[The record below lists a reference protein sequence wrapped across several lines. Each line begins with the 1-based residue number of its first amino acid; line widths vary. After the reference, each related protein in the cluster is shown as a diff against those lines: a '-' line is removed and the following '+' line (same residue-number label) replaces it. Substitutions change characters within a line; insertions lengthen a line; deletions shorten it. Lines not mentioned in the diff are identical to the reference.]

1 MCMSETSNRHG
12 TSTRRVAVLAT
23 ALLIAAGGAFAQA
36 LLPPAEDLVSVRAIS
51 SFSKFH
57 PGSTGYVAVTAEIA
71 EGWHINSDKP
81 RDEFLIPTALE
92 VRAPEGIEIE
102 QILYPEPFLERLAI
116 SEGLMSLYH
125 GRITFG
131 ARLSVTS
138 STPPGSYTVTA
149 TLSYQGCNNMTCIAP
164 ASVSTDVAIVVGRL
178 NETVE
183 MIQPE
188 IFSKPPF
195 IETGAPPDEGTAAGE
210 IDVTGIIEE
219 RGLFLTFILIFIA
232 GLGLNL
238 TPCIYPL
245 IPITVSYFG
254 GQSGGKTSRTFLLAL
269 LYVFGMSITYSTL
282 GVIAA
287 TTGSLF
293 GSALQNPW
301 VLLFIAVVL
310 LGLATSMF
318 GLWEIR
324 MPMFLTRRTGTAK
337 QGYVGAI
344 FMGLTVGILAAP
356 CIGPFIIA
364 LLTYVG
370 NLGKPVMGFFM
381 FFTLAWGMGLPFLV
395 LGTVS
400 GSISRLPQSGNWLIW
415 VRKVFGFIL
424 IAMSLYFTRPIIG
437 PLLSSF
443 GYIAVALIAGIY
455 LGWIGKPAGEGNMF
469 RTIRRIFGVAC
480 IAAAILLIALPAGPL
495 RQRAGPPGIPWMPFS
510 EEKLAEASGA
520 GKPVMIDFTAD
531 WCVPCHEL
539 EKRTFTDP
547 GVIELAERFVPLRVD
562 MTRVGERE
570 KLINEKYGIKGVPII
585 VFLDGT
591 GAEREDLRVTG
602 FVEPERF
609 RKILERMGEE
619 RK

>member
-1 MCMSETSNRHG
+1 MCMSETSSRYG
-12 TSTRRVAVLAT
+12 TSTRC
-23 ALLIAAGGAFAQA
+23 IAALAIMLFIAASGSFAQA
-36 LLPPAEDLVSVRAIS
+36 LFPAAEDLVSVKAIA

-57 PGSTGYVAVTAEIA
+57 PGSTGHVAVTAEIA

-81 RDEFLIPTALE
+81 RDEFLIPTTLE
-92 VRAPEGIEIE
+92 VTAPEGIEIE
-102 QILYPEPFLERLAI
+102 RILYPEPFLEKLAI
-116 SEGLMSLYH
+116 SDGLMSLYH
-125 GRITFG
+125 GRVTFG
-131 ARLSVTS
+131 ARLRIAS

-164 ASVSTDVAIVVGRL
+164 ASVSTEVAIVVGRL
-178 NETVE
+178 DETVE

-195 IETGAPPDEGTAAGE
+195 IETGGAPGEGAAEE

-254 GQSGGKTSRTFLLAL
+254 GQAGGKTSRTFLLAL
-269 LYVFGMSITYSTL
+269 LYVFGMSITYSAL

-324 MPMFLTRRTGTAK
+324 MPIFLTSRTGTAK
-337 QGYVGAI
+337 QGYVGAV

-370 NLGKPVMGFFM
+370 NLGKPVMGFLM

-400 GSISRLPQSGNWLIW
+400 GSISRLPQSGNWMIW

-424 IAMSLYFTRPIIG
+424 VAMALYFTRPIIG
-437 PLLSSF
+437 PLLSSI
-443 GYIAVALIAGIY
+443 GYIVVALIAGTY
-455 LGWIGKPAGEGNMF
+455 LGWINRPAGEGNVF
-469 RTIRRIFGVAC
+469 RKIRRIFGTAC
-480 IAAAILLIALPAGPL
+480 IAAAILLVALPAGPL
-495 RQRAGPPGIPWMPFS
+495 RQRRDSPGIPWMPFS
-510 EEKLAEASGA
+510 EAKLAEASSA

-539 EKRTFTDP
+539 DHRTFSDP
-547 GVIELAERFVPLRVD
+547 GVIELAGRFVPLRVD

-570 KLINEKYGIKGVPII
+570 KLILEKYEIKGVPII
-585 VFLDGT
+585 IFLDRT
-591 GAEREDLRVTG
+591 GAEREDLRVAG

-609 RKILERMGEE
+609 RKILARMGGE

>member
-1 MCMSETSNRHG
+1 MRMSETCNRYS
-12 TSTRRVAVLAT
+12 TSTHRAAVLVIV
-23 ALLIAAGGAFAQA
+23 LLVAARGSFAQG
-36 LLPPAEDLVSVRAIS
+36 LFPPAEDLVSVRALA

-57 PGSTGYVAVTAEIA
+57 PGSTGHVAVIAEIA

-92 VRAPEGIEIE
+92 ATAPEGIEIE
-102 QILYPEPFLERLAI
+102 RILYPEPSLERLAI
-116 SEGLMSLYH
+116 SEDLMSLYH
-125 GRITFG
+125 GRVTFG
-131 ARLSVTS
+131 VHLSVAS
-138 STPPGSYTVTA
+138 SAPPGSYTVTV
-149 TLSYQGCNNMTCIAP
+149 TLSYQGCNNTACVQP
-164 ASVSTDVAIVVGRL
+164 ASVSTEVSIIVAGL
-178 NETVE
+178 DETVE

-195 IETGAPPDEGTAAGE
+195 IETGGVPGAGAAGGE

-219 RGLFLTFILIFIA
+219 RGLFLTFVLIFIA

-337 QGYVGAI
+337 QGYFGAI

-370 NLGKPVMGFFM
+370 NLGKPVTGFFM

-400 GSISRLPQSGNWLIW
+400 GSISRLPKSGDWMIW

-424 IAMSLYFTRPIIG
+424 IALALYFTRPITG
-437 PLLSSF
+437 PMLSSL
-443 GYIAVALIAGIY
+443 GYVAVALIAGTY
-455 LGWIGKPAGEGNMF
+455 LGWIDRPAGEGKVF
-469 RTIRRIFGVAC
+469 GTIRRILGTAC
-480 IAAAILLIALPAGPL
+480 IAAAILLVALPAGPL
-495 RQRAGPPGIPWMPFS
+495 RQRAGSPGIPWMPFS
-510 EEKLAEASGA
+510 EEKLVEASGA

-539 EKRTFTDP
+539 EKRTFSDP
-547 GVIELAERFVPLRVD
+547 GVVELAKRLVPLRVD

-570 KLINEKYGIKGVPII
+570 KQINEKYGIKGVPII
-585 VFLDGT
+585 IFLDGT
-591 GAEREDLRVTG
+591 GAEREDLRVAG

-609 RKILERMGEE
+609 RKILERVGEA

>member
-1 MCMSETSNRHG
+1 MCMSETSNWYG
-12 TSTRRVAVLAT
+12 TSTCRIAVLAIV
-23 ALLIAAGGAFAQA
+23 LFIAASGSFAQA
-36 LLPPAEDLVSVRAIS
+36 LFPPAEDLVSVKAIA

-57 PGSTGYVAVTAEIA
+57 PSSTGHVAVTAEIA

-81 RDEFLIPTALE
+81 RDEFLIPTVLE
-92 VRAPEGIEIE
+92 VTAPEGIEIE

-125 GRITFG
+125 GRVTFG
-131 ARLSVTS
+131 ARLRIAS
-138 STPPGSYTVTA
+138 STPPGSYTITA

-164 ASVSTDVAIVVGRL
+164 ASVSTEVAIVVGSL
-178 NETVE
+178 VETVE

-195 IETGAPPDEGTAAGE
+195 IEAGRTPGDGAAAGE

-337 QGYVGAI
+337 QGYIGAI

-370 NLGKPVMGFFM
+370 NLGKPVMGFLM

-400 GSISRLPQSGNWLIW
+400 GSISRLPQSGNWMIW

-424 IAMSLYFTRPIIG
+424 IAMALYFTRPIIG

-443 GYIAVALIAGIY
+443 GYIVVALIAGTY
-455 LGWIGKPAGEGNMF
+455 LGWIDRPAGEGNVF
-469 RTIRRIFGVAC
+469 RTTRRIFGTAC
-480 IAAAILLIALPAGPL
+480 IAAAVLLVALPAGPL
-495 RQRAGPPGIPWMPFS
+495 RQRAVSPGIPWMPYS

-539 EKRTFTDP
+539 EHRTFSDP
-547 GVIELAERFVPLRVD
+547 GVIELAGRFIPLRVD
-562 MTRVGERE
+562 MTRIGEQE
-570 KLINEKYGIKGVPII
+570 KLIKKKFRIQGVPII

-591 GAEREDLRVTG
+591 GAEREDLRVAG

-609 RKILERMGEE
+609 RKILERMSEV